1 MSVMG
6 VAAMARKRIAIS
18 LPCVWALALLLLA
31 GCSQAATLGQTFI
44 LREGKTAR
52 ITGTRL
58 RIEAEQ
64 VYYGMP
70 GSQKVGD
77 GAVVLQVK
85 VADGE
90 QTELFLQVGWEK
102 SVGEYTIR
110 LERLLSDA
118 DGVSG
123 ELVVSRK

>member
-1 MSVMG
+1 MG
-6 VAAMARKRIAIS
+6 VAVMARKRVAICRV
-18 LPCVWALALLLLA
+18 CVLAMALLLLVSF
-31 GCSQAATLGQTFI
+31 SQPAALGETFV
-44 LREGKTAR
+44 LREGRTTRTSA
-52 ITGTRL
+52 TGL

-70 GSQKVGD
+70 GSQKAGD
-77 GAVVLQVK
+77 GAVVLQVQ

-90 QTELFLQVGWEK
+90 ETELFLQVGWEK

-118 DGVSG
+118 DGTSG
-123 ELVVSRK
+123 ELVVRQK